1 MQRVRCRASRSFCLR
16 RCMRWLLLLLA
27 PGAACVGQEAHY
39 HLHAGNP
46 AVATAQ
52 TWQEDQT

>member
-1 MQRVRCRASRSFCLR
+1 MQRVRCRACRCCCLLRSL
-16 RCMRWLLLLLA
+16 RWLLLLLA

-52 TWQEDQT
+52 TSQEDQT